1 MCIYT
6 VGSLWGAWTSVLIIE
21 VSTFYVEELQY
32 IHTATMNITML
43 LNMVTKQLYI
53 YRQHNVIT

>member
-21 VSTFYVEELQY
+21 VSTVVDINTL
-32 IHTATMNITML
+32 IVHTCVSDG
-43 LNMVTKQLYI
+43 VTEVVFGANTLM
-53 YRQHNVIT
+53 